1 MNPNRTAPA
10 ILPPAMPRA
19 ALDYAESFAT
29 PATRRA
35 ILKAEAEAA
44 RRDAMRHGAAP
55 FAILSRPARAAFAS

>member
-1 MNPNRTAPA
+1 MNRTAPA

-35 ILKAEAEAA
+35 ILKAESEIA
-44 RRDAMRHGAAP
+44 RLDAMRHGAAP
-55 FAILSRPARAAFAS
+55 WPVLDSDVSDSLLS